1 MEIVELCPIR
11 QKCETIEGEK
21 TYRCKWYMPFTTFL
35 PGATEATEVW
45 KCAMVW
51 VPNLLVEQLQM
62 ARAIQQERAG
72 VAKKS
77 F

>member
-21 TYRCKWYMPFTTFL
+21 TYRCKWYMHFTTFL
-35 PGATEATEVW
+35 PGAKESTMVG

-72 VAKKS
+72 IVKKS
-77 F
+77 